1 MDLNYNQEWQTRSRG
16 TNDNEYQIY
25 LSCANDGQGND
36 ITTGKPLKTYNEWL
50 NS

>member
-1 MDLNYNQEWQTRSRG
+1 MSDNQPKLEVRDGYQTQSRG

-25 LSCANDGQGND
+25 CTFANPDPVLGR
-36 ITTGKPLKTYNEWL
+36 LKTYDEWL